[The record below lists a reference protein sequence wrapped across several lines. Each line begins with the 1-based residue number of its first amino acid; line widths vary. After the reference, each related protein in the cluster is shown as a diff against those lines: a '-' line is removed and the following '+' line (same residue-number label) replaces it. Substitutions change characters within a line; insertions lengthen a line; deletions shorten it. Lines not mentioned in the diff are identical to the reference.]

1 MAQTAS
7 TMLALG
13 TQAPDFSLPDADG
26 KIWRLSDLANQ
37 KPLLV
42 IFLCNHCPYVIH
54 IREKLAEVTGR
65 FMTRGVAVVGINAND
80 AARYPLDN
88 PEKMKEESL
97 LAGYAFPYLY
107 DESQTVAQ
115 TYQAACTPDFFLFD
129 RHHQLVY
136 RGQFDGSRPK
146 NAEPVTGKDLITAL
160 EAVLIDAPQVTDQFP
175 SLGCN
180 IKWKEG
186 NEPDYF

>member
-1 MAQTAS
+1 M
-7 TMLALG
+7 MN
-13 TQAPDFSLPDADG
+13 PRPSL
-26 KIWRLSDLANQ
+26 
-37 KPLLV
+37 KPTEPPV
-42 IFLCNHCPYVIH
+42 P
-54 IREKLAEVTGR
+54 
-65 FMTRGVAVVGINAND
+65 
-80 AARYPLDN
+80 RY
-88 PEKMKEESL
+88 
-97 LAGYAFPYLY
+97 
-107 DESQTVAQ
+107 
-115 TYQAACTPDFFLFD
+115 FFLFD

>member
-65 FMTRGVAVVGINAND
+65 FMTRGLAVVGINAND

>member
-1 MAQTAS
+1 AQTAS

-26 KIWRLSDLANQ
+26 KLWRLSDLASQ

-115 TYQAACTPDFFLFD
+115 TYRAACTPVLF
-129 RHHQLVY
+129 
-136 RGQFDGSRPK
+136 
-146 NAEPVTGKDLITAL
+146 
-160 EAVLIDAPQVTDQFP
+160 
-175 SLGCN
+175 SL
-180 IKWKEG
+180 
-186 NEPDYF
+186 